1 MSSVND
7 AFQADILNKDINC
20 SHYYKTRDIG
30 DWISIKSRIL
40 SQKLTFLNKSIF
52 EIL

>member
-7 AFQADILNKDINC
+7 AFQAYILTKDINC
-20 SHYYKTRDIG
+20 SHYYKTSDVGGLDIK
-30 DWISIKSRIL
+30 KSRSL
-40 SQKLTFLNKSIF
+40 PQKLTFLNKSIF

>member
-7 AFQADILNKDINC
+7 AFQAEILTKDINS

>member
-7 AFQADILNKDINC
+7 AFQAEIMTKDINS
-20 SHYYKTRDIG
+20 SHYYKTSDIG
-30 DWISIKSRIL
+30 DWISKNSRAL
-40 SQKLTFLNKSIF
+40 PQKLTFLNKSIF